1 MTETGSPAISRI
13 LSEGLIFFA
22 ANFLSR
28 VVFFGMTI
36 VLSRIFMPEEYG
48 HYVLVKTAIL
58 CAAVLDVWLL
68 ESVMRFH
75 AEHKRKG
82 TAALF
87 QSQVQTIAAWYVTII
102 MMVMAATLILLS
114 PDASLR
120 QLLLTATVI
129 YILDYLYRLHL
140 QLLRARRDV
149 RAHSVLSFAYAVLR
163 LGIALAL
170 IFGWSRSI
178 HSVLL
183 AWIAADVVLLP
194 FLIQRTRKRTRTA
207 INSATNPAMRGRI
220 VSPQLLGQLVRYG
233 LPFLPMAAGWTGL
246 YLADRFMLQYL
257 QEASQLGL
265 YGLASSFAEL
275 GYIIPYMLIATP
287 AQAAIIEAWSDG
299 REKGAS
305 ECLSRLV
312 RLHILIVLPLIA
324 ALATLATPIVM
335 TVAREAYLPAAGALA
350 LLAPGVLGWGLL
362 SFTNLSFM
370 LKKRTDL
377 LAALGLAG
385 LTVNIVL
392 NGLLI
397 PRYGFLGAATAT
409 SLTYT
414 ALAAAAWFIAGA
426 YLRLV
431 PRVPWLSVRRS
442 LLATA
447 FMVAATQLAVR
458 LLPVSLL
465 SLILVVG
472 VGALAYCFS
481 LLALGEYQINDG
493 ARVIRRLL
501 PRQEQTT

>member
-1 MTETGSPAISRI
+1 MTKSGSPAISRI
-13 LSEGLIFFA
+13 LSEGVIFSA
-22 ANFLSR
+22 ANLLSR
-28 VVFFGMTI
+28 LVFFGMTI

-87 QSQVQTIAAWYVTII
+87 QSQVQTIAAWHVTII
-102 MMVMAATLILLS
+102 MMAMAATLILLS

-140 QLLRARRDV
+140 QLLRAMRDV
-149 RAHSVLSFAYAVLR
+149 RAHSVLSFAYAALR
-163 LGIALAL
+163 FGIALAL

-194 FLIQRTRKRTRTA
+194 FLIQRTRKRART
-207 INSATNPAMRGRI
+207 ATNPAMRDRI
-220 VSPQLLGQLVRYG
+220 VPQQLLGQLVRYG

-299 REKGAS
+299 REEGAS

-312 RLHILIVLPLIA
+312 RLHLLIALPLIA

-335 TVAREAYLPAAGALA
+335 TVAHEAYLPAAGALS

-385 LTVNIVL
+385 LTVNIIL
-392 NGLLI
+392 NWLLI
-397 PRYGFLGAATAT
+397 SRYGFLGAAAAT

-414 ALAAAAWFIAGA
+414 ALAAAAWFMAGA

-431 PRVPWLSVRRS
+431 PRIPWLSVRRS

-447 FMVAATQLAVR
+447 FMVAVTQLAVR

-481 LLALGEYQINDG
+481 LIALGEYQINDG
-493 ARVIRRLL
+493 ARLIRRLL